1 MGVNHTTLASG
12 LAVIFGVPSKYVVL
26 RQGTWWNPQDNIDNV
41 SGKPDTW
48 VGFRVKN
55 AKPRCL
61 PFQTPNLNDPLNPYD
76 VTFYTGN
83 VDMQIV
89 GSQAQHLAE
98 SVSHWLD
105 RSDVESVFNSIDAKL
120 MGCEMGYTVTDF
132 YQGGAEYTNR
142 SNTVLSYNVTVKIEW
157 ASAVPLYPSGGG
169 IVVLSAIISG
179 ANMIVASY

>member
-12 LAVIFGVPSKYVVL
+12 LAVIFGVPNKYVVP
-26 RQGTWWNPQDNIDNV
+26 RQGTWWNPQDAIDNV

-61 PFQTPNLNDPLNPYD
+61 PFQAQNYSDPLNPYD
-76 VTFYTGN
+76 VVFYTGV

-89 GSQAQHLAE
+89 GGRAQALAE
-98 SVSHWLD
+98 SVSHWMD
-105 RSDVESVFNSIDAKL
+105 RSDVEATFNSMDAKL
-120 MGCEMGYTVTDF
+120 MGCEGGYSVTDF

-142 SNTVLSYNVTVKIEW
+142 SNTVLSYNVTVKLEW
-157 ASAVPLYPSGGG
+157 ASAILVYATDAM
-169 IVVLSAIISG
+169 VVTGVSISG
-179 ANMIVASY
+179 TMIIPS